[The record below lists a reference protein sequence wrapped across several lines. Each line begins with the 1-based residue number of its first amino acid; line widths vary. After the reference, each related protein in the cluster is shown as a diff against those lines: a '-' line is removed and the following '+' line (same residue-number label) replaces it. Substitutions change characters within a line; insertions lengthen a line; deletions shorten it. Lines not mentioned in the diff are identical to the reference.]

1 MKLKAGKNKALA
13 LIVTVLIILSLNVF
27 QGEIKGFFY
36 NISSPFQS
44 WFWQVGDKA
53 SDIFGVIPSIKSLQK
68 ENKNLYLENQRLT
81 VELVQLREIREEN
94 TALRDALRIG
104 LEKEFQMETAKVIS
118 KDLGED
124 SVIIDKGSKDGLSK
138 DMPVI
143 SQQGIIVG
151 KIFEVYDNRSRVAL
165 ISGKNSSFD
174 AEISEAGEAGVLKGQ
189 GRGSA
194 SLDLLSKDIIVNK
207 GDLVVSSIL
216 SGIFPPG
223 LLVGSVAE
231 VQRNDTDPF
240 QKAEVQLFF
249 AVEKLRQIFII
260 LDF

>member
-1 MKLKAGKNKALA
+1 MKLKVGKNKALA
-13 LIVTVLIILSLNVF
+13 LIAAVLIIFSLNFF
-27 QGEIKGFFY
+27 QGGVKSFFY
-36 NISSPFQS
+36 NISSPVQN
-44 WFWQVGDKA
+44 WFWQAGDRA
-53 SDIFGVIPSIKSLQK
+53 SDVFGVIPAIKSLQE
-68 ENKNLYLENQRLT
+68 ENENLALENQRLMA
-81 VELVQLREIREEN
+81 ELVLLREIREEN
-94 TALRDALRIG
+94 TALRDALRVG

-143 SQQGIIVG
+143 NQQGVAVG
-151 KIFEVYDNRSRVAL
+151 RIAEVYDNRSRVAL

-174 AEISEAGEAGVLKGQ
+174 AEVSETGATGPIKGQ
-189 GRGSA
+189 GSGGA
-194 SLDLLSKDIIVNK
+194 LLELLPKDIDVNR
-207 GDLVVSSIL
+207 GDLVVSSVL

-231 VQRNDTDPF
+231 IQKNDADPF

-249 AVEKLRQIFII
+249 AIEKLRQIFII